1 MRALCRYRDP
11 NPGFGLCVSAQNDFE
26 HHHMNTK
33 VLPAGFTSTDDVMEL
48 AGIHHVTLPA
58 YLLEQ
63 LESLPASTTKPKSLF
78 EEDSHEI
85 PLVSAMYLYHKETFM
100 KAIERGY
107 YGLSQVNSMCYIKYV
122 LIDL

>member
-1 MRALCRYRDP
+1 
-11 NPGFGLCVSAQNDFE
+11 
-26 HHHMNTK
+26 MNTK
-33 VLPAGFTSTDDVMEL
+33 VLAASFTSIDDVMKL

-58 YLLEQ
+58 YLLER

-85 PLVSAMYLYHKETFM
+85 PLVSAMYLYRKETFM

-107 YGLSQVNSMCYIKYV
+107 YRLSQVGSICYTSSRRRFCKSNTIVEPWQTKKDV
-122 LIDL
+122 S